1 MRVMFA
7 IVVWC
12 TQLSVHPTY
21 WIVAI
26 GNASYNFMLAALDQC
41 QCGGGAFAS
50 GVIYITPLANGFW
63 NLWYWTIA
71 GMQKAPVFAICC
83 FIFVEMSKLCFR
95 ICKSLC
101 IDIDSWPMI
110 WDPLWYLLLYS
121 LHLIDSF
128 VDSMRFR
135 MYGTWAGLVQS
146 SSCLPPSRHICTETS
161 RNNCWYIESVQLWIK
176 SLVPRMVFGEHPS
189 VGEHFQIC
197 RTNFGNLLI

>member
-95 ICKSLC
+95 ICESLC

-128 VDSMRFR
+128 VRVFQSACSKCLLPFPK
-135 MYGTWAGLVQS
+135 GGASHFWSSLHEVIAWA
-146 SSCLPPSRHICTETS
+146 I
-161 RNNCWYIESVQLWIK
+161 
-176 SLVPRMVFGEHPS
+176 
-189 VGEHFQIC
+189 
-197 RTNFGNLLI
+197 